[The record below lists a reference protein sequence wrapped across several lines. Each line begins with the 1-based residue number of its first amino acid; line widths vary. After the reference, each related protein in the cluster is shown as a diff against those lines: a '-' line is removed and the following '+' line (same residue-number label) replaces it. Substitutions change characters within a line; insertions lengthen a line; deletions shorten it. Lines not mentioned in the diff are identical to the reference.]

1 MQFHNSVWLNVLMK
15 QAKQAQNHFQV
26 FEENK
31 FSRNVVF
38 SEFRLRSISR
48 VNVMPSNS
56 VLCAS
61 GKFFTFT
68 ANTCTFHAERYAAGK
83 GADRTQVLGE
93 VKVTGRDGAGRAA
106 LTELKNECSKR
117 AALQGHFPALKT
129 NKINYRVEMFLS
141 ATASGTLMREVSIT
155 SINGLRETH

>member
-1 MQFHNSVWLNVLMK
+1 MLVANPSHFMPRD
-15 QAKQAQNHFQV
+15 AQTTHRC
-26 FEENK
+26 
-31 FSRNVVF
+31 S
-38 SEFRLRSISR
+38 
-48 VNVMPSNS
+48 
-56 VLCAS
+56 
-61 GKFFTFT
+61 T
-68 ANTCTFHAERYAAGK
+68 
-83 GADRTQVLGE
+83 E
-93 VKVTGRDGAGRAA
+93 VKVNGRDGAGRVA